1 MAQMRRSVGPVLA
14 VATAAMALT
23 VAACGGDS
31 GSSGGGGGGA
41 GAGGKSTEPIKVGFA
56 VDQTGLYSFAGV
68 PSKKGATLAA
78 DEINAAGGIN
88 GRKIELV
95 DGDAGSEQQQTKSL
109 MTKYASDPSFL
120 AVLGPSSSAIAPSIA
135 PVVNALKIPAVGPTV
150 SSPVYT
156 DNNEWT
162 FKMGANPD
170 GVGKTLCE
178 VIKNAGLKKVA
189 IMVTRDNVGQVG
201 YKDTAVKCLPA
212 AGAQVVT
219 TQSASDATDDYS
231 SFISN
236 IKSKSPDAIFTL
248 LSGQRSAQFEVQARA
263 AGIPSTVGFFGPNT
277 VTGADFMKIGKK
289 DVEGTVGVT
298 EYFPGTPTDMN
309 KKFVAA
315 YTAKFGATPDNYA
328 AQGYASMGLVAAGIK
343 SAGGNVTREAIRD
356 GMLKV
361 ANAET
366 VMGQGKVTITPE
378 HVSQYDLL
386 TVQVK
391 NGKLILYKA
400 PGA

>member
-1 MAQMRRSVGPVLA
+1 MAQMRRSVAPVLA
-14 VATAAMALT
+14 VATAALALT
-23 VAACGGDS
+23 VTACGSDS
-31 GSSGGGGGGA
+31 GGA
-41 GAGGKSTEPIKVGFA
+41 GAGAGKSSEPIKVGFA

-68 PSKKGATLAA
+68 PSKRGATLAA
-78 DEINAAGGIN
+78 DEINASGGIN

-135 PVVNALKIPAVGPTV
+135 PVVNALKIPAIGPTV

-156 DNNEWT
+156 DKNEWT

-170 GVGKTLCE
+170 GVGLKLCDVVKQE
-178 VIKNAGLKKVA
+178 GLKRIA

-201 YKDTAVKCLPA
+201 YKDTAVKCLPG

-219 TQSASDATDDYS
+219 VQQASDATDDYS

-236 IKSKSPDAIFTL
+236 IKSKNPDGIFTL
-248 LSGQRSAQFEVQARA
+248 LSGQRSAQFEVQARG
-263 AGIPSTVGFFGPNT
+263 AGIPSSVGFFGPNT

-298 EYFPGTPTDMN
+298 EYFPGTATDLN

-315 YTAKFGATPDNYA
+315 YAEKYNAVPDNYA
-328 AQGYASMGLVAAGIK
+328 AQGYASMSLLAAGIK
-343 SAGGNVTREAIRD
+343 AAGDNVTRESIRD

-361 ANAET
+361 ADADT
-366 VMGQGKVTITPE
+366 VMGEGKVTITPV

-391 NGKLILYKA
+391 DGKLVLYES
-400 PGA
+400 PGT